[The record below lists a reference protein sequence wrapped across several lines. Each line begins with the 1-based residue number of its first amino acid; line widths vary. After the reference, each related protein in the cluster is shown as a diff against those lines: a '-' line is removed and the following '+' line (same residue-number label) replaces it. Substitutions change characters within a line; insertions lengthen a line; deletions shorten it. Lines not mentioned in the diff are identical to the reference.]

1 MEIYLYNVVRIVLSL
16 GGGAAIG
23 YGFGLIQAAAQRR
36 NDRRQQSG
44 ELKNPWGVMPGSG
57 LRVACLLLAL
67 VAIQVICPV
76 FFADGTQWLI
86 SAGVAGGY
94 GSLLFKQLQERRLAN
109 SAGPAVGR

>member
-1 MEIYLYNVVRIVLSL
+1 METHLYSIVRIVLSL

-36 NDRRQQSG
+36 NDHRQQSG
-44 ELKNPWGVMPGSG
+44 ELKSPWGVMPGSG

-76 FFADGTQWLI
+76 FFADGTQWWI

-94 GSLLFKQLQERRLAN
+94 GFLLFRQLRERRLAN
-109 SAGPAVGR
+109 SFSPARGR

>member
-1 MEIYLYNVVRIVLSL
+1 METSLLSIVRYALAL

-23 YGFGLIQAAAQRR
+23 YGFGLVQVAAQRR

-44 ELKNPWGVMPGSG
+44 ELKTPWAVMPGSG
-57 LRVACLLLAL
+57 LRVAYLLIVL

-76 FFADGTQWLI
+76 FFTDSTQWWI

-94 GSLLFKQLQERRLAN
+94 GSLLLKQLLERRLAQ
-109 SAGPAVGR
+109 PADPERGR

>member
-1 MEIYLYNVVRIVLSL
+1 METSLFTFVRIVLSL

-44 ELKNPWGVMPGSG
+44 ELKNPWSVMPGSG

-76 FFADGTQWLI
+76 FFADGTQWWI
-86 SAGVAGGY
+86 SAGLAAGY
-94 GSLLFKQLQERRLAN
+94 GCLLFKQLQARRLSN
-109 SAGPAVGR
+109 SAGLGRSR